1 MSRTKKLHKMSL
13 FENDFQTLWFI
24 PYFMEYVREKKVA
37 NSIGHM
43 FFAYFAFTMFSPFS
57 IAVMAIRRAEY

>member
-1 MSRTKKLHKMSL
+1 MSKAPEKKLH

>member
-1 MSRTKKLHKMSL
+1 
-13 FENDFQTLWFI
+13 
-24 PYFMEYVREKKVA
+24 MEYVREKKVA

>member
-1 MSRTKKLHKMSL
+1 MSL

-24 PYFMEYVREKKVA
+24 PYFMEYVQIVREKKVA